1 MLKTTYTEE
10 RSSVHTNSEKI
21 ATFNSDSKKT
31 IKLQMHDSDTTKH
44 SFDISKTWS
53 YAVDIPEIYRIS
65 TILIWS
71 KLKSEQKFNISGN
84 IEWSKK
90 TDNILEIPEES
101 CVVIVLRITHVK
113 VVRRLNVT
121 NKF

>member
-1 MLKTTYTEE
+1 
-10 RSSVHTNSEKI
+10 
-21 ATFNSDSKKT
+21 
-31 IKLQMHDSDTTKH
+31 MHDSDTTKH

-90 TDNILEIPEES
+90 TDNILEIPEEN